1 MAWEGEALVSTEQ
14 LLNTMAEGVIVLDTD
29 GLIRLWNQAMTEI
42 TGYPREEALGKPHD
56 WLRAPGC
63 TASETV
69 GAWLNGPG
77 ADGLACLNGCECRIL
92 HRSGEGIP
100 VLVNARALHTAA
112 GKRVGALQ
120 TFIDF
125 RPVVRLR
132 EQVDSLWQ
140 AVSLHDGYEGLIG
153 RSASMKEVL
162 RQIQLAASSEVTV
175 LISGESG
182 TGKELAAT
190 AIHRRSPRAEKPMV
204 RVNCGA
210 LSETLLESELF
221 GHVKGA
227 FTGAHRDRIGRFEAA
242 DGGSLFLD
250 EIGEISPAMQVKL
263 LRLLQEGEFERV
275 GESMTRHA
283 DVRVIAAT
291 NRDLWEEMQ
300 AGRFR
305 EDLFYRLRVF
315 PLRMPALRER
325 AEDLPLLVEHFMEQF
340 AAKTGKSIHGMA
352 PSGMQAIREYAWPGN
367 IRELENAIEY
377 AFVVCGGETIE
388 LKDLPLEVR
397 DGAAGGAARSEPY
410 RPPVQDWRSNV
421 LARRTVESEP
431 RLRALLEECNWNK
444 SEAGRRLGLSH
455 TAIWKWMKRHGIP
468 LHPED

>member
-1 MAWEGEALVSTEQ
+1 MAWEGEALVSSEQ
-14 LLNTMAEGVIVLDTD
+14 LLETMAEGVIVLDND
-29 GLIRLWNQAMTEI
+29 GVIRLWNQAMTEI
-42 TGYPREEALGKPHD
+42 TGYDREEALGRPHL

-63 TASETV
+63 TSSQRI
-69 GAWLNGPG
+69 GAWLEGPG
-77 ADGLACLNGCECRIL
+77 ANGLECLHGCECRIL

-100 VLVNARALHTAA
+100 VLVNARALHNEQGT
-112 GKRVGALQ
+112 RVGALQ
-120 TFIDF
+120 TFVDF

-132 EQVDSLWQ
+132 EQVDSLRH
-140 AVSLHDGYEGLIG
+140 AVSEHDGFEGLID
-153 RSASMKEVL
+153 
-162 RQIQLAASSEVTV
+162 VTV

-190 AIHRRSPRAEKPMV
+190 AIHRRSPRADQPMV

-221 GHVKGA
+221 GHAKGA
-227 FTGAHRDRIGRFEAA
+227 FTGAHKDRIGRFEAA

-275 GESMTRHA
+275 GETTTRSA

-291 NRDLWEEMQ
+291 NRDLQEEMQ
-300 AGRFR
+300 EGRFR

-315 PLRMPALRER
+315 PLKMPALRER
-325 AEDLPLLVEHFMEQF
+325 VEDLPILVEHFREWF
-340 AAKTGKSIHGMA
+340 VGKTGKPIHGVA
-352 PSGMQAIREYAWPGN
+352 PSAMQAIREYSWPGN

-377 AFVVCGGETIE
+377 AFVVCGGSTIE
-388 LKDLPLEVR
+388 LQDLPFEVR
-397 DGAAGGAARSEPY
+397 DGASGGAARSVPY
-410 RPPVQDWRSNV
+410 QTPARDWRSNAV
-421 LARRTVESEP
+421 ARRTVESPEM
-431 RLRALLEECNWNK
+431 LRALLEECDWNK

-468 LHPED
+468 LRPDDA